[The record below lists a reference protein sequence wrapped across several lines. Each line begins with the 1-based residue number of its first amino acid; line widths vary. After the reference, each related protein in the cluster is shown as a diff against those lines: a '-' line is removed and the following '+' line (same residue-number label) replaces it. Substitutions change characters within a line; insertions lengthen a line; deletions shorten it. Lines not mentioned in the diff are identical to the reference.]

1 MRIIIYI
8 FTVVIIHIEICSMD
22 SKYRPMSKFA
32 DTGRIQYSDNVF
44 LNGRIRLIKPSS
56 QYVPL
61 SQRAKNIPQAPE
73 TVTKS
78 PVDTYPQQKK

>member
-1 MRIIIYI
+1 
-8 FTVVIIHIEICSMD
+8 MD